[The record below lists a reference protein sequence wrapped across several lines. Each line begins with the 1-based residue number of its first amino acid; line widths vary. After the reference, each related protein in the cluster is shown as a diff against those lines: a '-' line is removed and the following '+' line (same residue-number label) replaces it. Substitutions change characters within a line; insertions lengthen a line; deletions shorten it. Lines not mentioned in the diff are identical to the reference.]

1 MKLKALLL
9 GSAAALIAVS
19 GAHAADAVDAEPEPV
34 DHVRVCDMYGAG
46 FFYIP
51 GTETCL
57 KINGFVRAQYNYSDD
72 DVTTP
77 AVFRDPI
84 NEGDDPVPI
93 NVGYSEGTD
102 PVTRPG
108 YVEGDDGHPIAVQGT
123 RDPIN
128 EGTRD
133 PVNEGDEPVLVTAAR
148 TDSSSTGASTIT
160 ANVNFDARQETDLGT
175 LRTYIRLESDYN
187 GAGIGLNDA
196 YIELGG
202 FGVGIRESRVVL
214 AALPGLLF
222 DGGAPGGD
230 DNYYAE
236 YTFAA
241 NGFSVRGG
249 IMLGD
254 DIEQQEDVDPFL
266 RVDYAGDMFNI
277 GVSAA
282 QDTEASE
289 TFYSIYGNV
298 MPVEGLNIQG
308 YYGDSSGANRFSE
321 VGVSDD
327 TQHYGVGAWYG
338 WDDYEIGAG
347 WYHREDDD
355 VDGFSVGFD
364 WKMTSDLEL
373 RLGYQTFE
381 GNLEEGEDYRIRLQR
396 SF

>member
-1 MKLKALLL
+1 MTAWVGWVQGKGAQVSVPITGHGPFQMIVYWRLKIMKLKALLL

-77 AVFRDPI
+77 AVFRDP
-84 NEGDDPVPI
+84 
-93 NVGYSEGTD
+93 
-102 PVTRPG
+102 
-108 YVEGDDGHPIAVQGT
+108 
-123 RDPIN
+123 
-128 EGTRD
+128 
-133 PVNEGDEPVLVTAAR
+133 VNEGEDPVLVTAAR

>member
-1 MKLKALLL
+1 MIVYWRLKIMKLKALLL

-77 AVFRDPI
+77 AVFRDPVY
-84 NEGDDPVPI
+84 NEGEDEVD
-93 NVGYSEGTD
+93 GTA
-102 PVTRPG
+102 
-108 YVEGDDGHPIAVQGT
+108 YVLGEDGHPIEV
-123 RDPIN
+123 
-128 EGTRD
+128 EGTREPIND
-133 PVNEGDEPVLVTAAR
+133 GDEPVLVTPER
-148 TDSSSTGASTIT
+148 TDSSSTGTSTIT
-160 ANVNFDARQETDLGT
+160 ANVNFDARQETDVGT

-222 DGGAPGGD
+222 DGDAPGGG

-321 VGVSDD
+321 VGISDD

-364 WKMTSDLEL
+364 WQMTSDLEL
-373 RLGYQTFE
+373 RLGYQTFD
-381 GNLEEGEDYRIRLQR
+381 GDLEDGEDYRIRLQR